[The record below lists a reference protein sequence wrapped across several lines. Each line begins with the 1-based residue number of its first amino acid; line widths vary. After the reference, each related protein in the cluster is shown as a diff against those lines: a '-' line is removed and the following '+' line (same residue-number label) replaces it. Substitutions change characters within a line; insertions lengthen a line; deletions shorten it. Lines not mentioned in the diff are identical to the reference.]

1 MNIRTQLLVALALTL
16 SGGLL
21 SAVIVLF
28 PPSVDQQ
35 EPPSPPP
42 KVQVSTINLQSFP
55 LSVRSQGRVMAK
67 TEIDLVSGVS
77 GNIVK
82 ISSDF
87 VSGGFFKRGDL
98 LVSIDPAEYDLRVAQ
113 AQARVTEAQYQLV
126 REKAEADQARDEWK
140 YLGQGEPNPLS
151 LRIPQLKEKQAKLSA
166 EQEELKNARLLRQRT
181 DIRAPFDGRLRTAAA
196 GMGQY
201 ISNGSILGRIYSSDL
216 AEVRLPVS
224 ADDLA
229 LIDFTDAPGDQPVSS
244 FPAVQ
249 LTAQY
254 QGKLQKWTGHI
265 VRSEGVIDP
274 ETGMIILIA
283 QIADPLGLKTDKA
296 VSSNTSSSTS
306 TLPIGL
312 YVEAVIAGRTFDK
325 VVTLPASALHKEH
338 QIVVVEPDN
347 RLSFRSVDVLRREQE
362 NIIIRSGLIA
372 GERVM
377 VSGMH
382 HPIAGLTV
390 TPIEIPQ

>member
-1 MNIRTQLLVALALTL
+1 MSIRKQLLIALALAL

-21 SAVIVLF
+21 AVVIVLF

-42 KVQVSTINLQSFP
+42 KVQVATVSLQSVP

-82 ISSDF
+82 ISPAF

-113 AQARVTEAQYQLV
+113 AQARMTEAQYQLV
-126 REKAEADQARDEWK
+126 REKAEADQAKDEWQ

-151 LRIPQLKEKQAKLSA
+151 LRIPQLKEKQAKLAA

-181 DIRAPFDGRLRTAAA
+181 DIRAPFNGRLRTAAA

-201 ISNGSILGRIYSSDL
+201 IDNGSILGRIYSSDL

-224 ADDLA
+224 VDDLA
-229 LIDFTDAPGDQPVSS
+229 LTDFTDLHGGQPVSS
-244 FPAVQ
+244 SPAVQ
-249 LTAQY
+249 FTAQY
-254 QGKLQKWTGHI
+254 QGKLQKWAAYI

-283 QIADPLGLKTDKA
+283 QITDPLGLKTDKTA
-296 VSSNTSSSTS
+296 STNTPSSP

-312 YVEAVIAGRTFDK
+312 YVEAVIAGRTFDQ

-338 QIVVVEPDN
+338 QVVVVEPDH

-362 NIIIRSGLIA
+362 NIIVRSGLTA

-377 VSGMH
+377 VSGLH

-390 TPIEIPQ
+390 TPIEISP

>member
-1 MNIRTQLLVALALTL
+1 MSIRKQLLIALALAL

-21 SAVIVLF
+21 AVVIVLF

-42 KVQVSTINLQSFP
+42 KVQVATVSLQSVP

-82 ISSDF
+82 ISPAF

-113 AQARVTEAQYQLV
+113 AQARMTEAQYQLV
-126 REKAEADQARDEWK
+126 REKAEADQAKDEWQ

-151 LRIPQLKEKQAKLSA
+151 LRIPQLKEKQAKLAA

-181 DIRAPFDGRLRTAAA
+181 DIRAPFNGRLRTAAA

-201 ISNGSILGRIYSSDL
+201 IDNGSILGRIYSSDL

-229 LIDFTDAPGDQPVSS
+229 LIDFTDVPGGQPVSS
-244 FPAVQ
+244 SPAVQ

-254 QGKLQKWTGHI
+254 QGKLQKWAAYI

-283 QIADPLGLKTDKA
+283 QITDPLGLKTDKTA
-296 VSSNTSSSTS
+296 STNTPSSP

-312 YVEAVIAGRTFDK
+312 YVEAVIAGRTFDQ

-338 QIVVVEPDN
+338 QVVVVEPDN

-362 NIIIRSGLIA
+362 NIIIRSGLTA

-377 VSGMH
+377 VSGLH

-390 TPIEIPQ
+390 TPIEISP

>member
-1 MNIRTQLLVALALTL
+1 MSIRKQLLIALALAL

-21 SAVIVLF
+21 AVVIVLF

-42 KVQVSTINLQSFP
+42 KVQVATVSLQSVP

-82 ISSDF
+82 ISPAF

-113 AQARVTEAQYQLV
+113 AQARMTEAQYQLV
-126 REKAEADQARDEWK
+126 REKAEADQAKDEWQ

-151 LRIPQLKEKQAKLSA
+151 LRIPQLKEKQAKLAA

-181 DIRAPFDGRLRTAAA
+181 DIRAPFNGRLRTAAA

-201 ISNGSILGRIYSSDL
+201 IDNGSILGRIYSSDL

-224 ADDLA
+224 VDDLA
-229 LIDFTDAPGDQPVSS
+229 LIDFTDVPGGQPVSS
-244 FPAVQ
+244 SPAVQ
-249 LTAQY
+249 FTAQY
-254 QGKLQKWTGHI
+254 QGKLQKWAAYI
-265 VRSEGVIDP
+265 VRS
-274 ETGMIILIA
+274 
-283 QIADPLGLKTDKA
+283 
-296 VSSNTSSSTS
+296 
-306 TLPIGL
+306 
-312 YVEAVIAGRTFDK
+312 
-325 VVTLPASALHKEH
+325 
-338 QIVVVEPDN
+338 
-347 RLSFRSVDVLRREQE
+347 
-362 NIIIRSGLIA
+362 
-372 GERVM
+372 
-377 VSGMH
+377 
-382 HPIAGLTV
+382 
-390 TPIEIPQ
+390 

>member
-1 MNIRTQLLVALALTL
+1 MSIRKQLLIALALAL

-21 SAVIVLF
+21 AVVIVLF

-42 KVQVSTINLQSFP
+42 KVQVAAVSLQSVP

-82 ISSDF
+82 ISPAF

-113 AQARVTEAQYQLV
+113 AQARMTEAQYQLV
-126 REKAEADQARDEWK
+126 REKAEADQAKDEWQ

-151 LRIPQLKEKQAKLSA
+151 LRIPQLKEKQAKLAA

-181 DIRAPFDGRLRTAAA
+181 DIRAPFNGRLRTAAA

-201 ISNGSILGRIYSSDL
+201 IDNGSILGRIYSSDL

-229 LIDFTDAPGDQPVSS
+229 LIDFTDVPGGQPVSS
-244 FPAVQ
+244 SPAVQ
-249 LTAQY
+249 FTAQY
-254 QGKLQKWTGHI
+254 QGKLQKWAAHI

-283 QIADPLGLKTDKA
+283 QITDPLGLKTDKTA
-296 VSSNTSSSTS
+296 STNTPSSP

-312 YVEAVIAGRTFDK
+312 YVEAVIAGRTFDQ

-338 QIVVVEPDN
+338 QVVVVEPDN

-362 NIIIRSGLIA
+362 NIIIRSGLTA

-377 VSGMH
+377 VSGLH

-390 TPIEIPQ
+390 TPIEISP

>member
-1 MNIRTQLLVALALTL
+1 MSIRKQLLIALALAL

-21 SAVIVLF
+21 AVVIVLF

-35 EPPSPPP
+35 EPPSLPP
-42 KVQVSTINLQSFP
+42 KVQIATVNLQSVP

-82 ISSDF
+82 ISPAF

-113 AQARVTEAQYQLV
+113 AQARMTEAQYQLV
-126 REKAEADQARDEWK
+126 REKAEADQAKDEWQ

-151 LRIPQLKEKQAKLSA
+151 LRIPQLKEKQAKLAA

-181 DIRAPFDGRLRTAAA
+181 DIRAPFNGRLRTAAA

-201 ISNGSILGRIYSSDL
+201 IDNGSILGRIYSSDL

-229 LIDFTDAPGDQPVSS
+229 LIDFTDVPDGQPVSS
-244 FPAVQ
+244 SPAVQ

-254 QGKLQKWTGHI
+254 QGKLQKWAAYI

-283 QIADPLGLKTDKA
+283 QITDPLGLKTDKTA
-296 VSSNTSSSTS
+296 STNTPSSP

-312 YVEAVIAGRTFDK
+312 YVEAVIAGRTFDQ

-338 QIVVVEPDN
+338 QVVVVEPDN

-362 NIIIRSGLIA
+362 NIIIRSGLTA

-377 VSGMH
+377 VSGLH

-390 TPIEIPQ
+390 TPIEISP

>member
-1 MNIRTQLLVALALTL
+1 MNIRTQLLVALALAL
-16 SGGLL
+16 CGGLL
-21 SAVIVLF
+21 AVVIVLF

-42 KVQVSTINLQSFP
+42 KVQVTTVNLQSFP

-82 ISSDF
+82 ISPAF

-126 REKAEADQARDEWK
+126 REKAEADQARDEWE

-201 ISNGSILGRIYSSDL
+201 ISNGSILGRIYSSDV

-229 LIDFTDAPGDQPVSS
+229 LLDFIDAPGDKPVSS
-244 FPAVQ
+244 SPVVQ
-249 LTAQY
+249 FTAQY
-254 QGKLQKWTGHI
+254 QGKPQKWAGHI

-283 QIADPLGLKTDKA
+283 QIIDPLGLKTDKA
-296 VSSNTSSSTS
+296 ASSNTSLSTS

-312 YVEAVIAGRTFDK
+312 YVEAVIAGRTFDQ

-347 RLSFRSVDVLRREQE
+347 RLSLRSVDVLRREQE

-382 HPIAGLTV
+382 HPIVGLAV
-390 TPIEIPQ
+390 TPIETSQ

>member
-1 MNIRTQLLVALALTL
+1 MSIRIQLLIALALAL

-21 SAVIVLF
+21 AVVIVLF

-42 KVQVSTINLQSFP
+42 KVQVATVSLQSVP

-82 ISSDF
+82 ISPAF

-113 AQARVTEAQYQLV
+113 AQARMTEAQYQLV
-126 REKAEADQARDEWK
+126 REKAEADQAKDEWQ

-151 LRIPQLKEKQAKLSA
+151 LRIPQLKEKQAKLAA

-181 DIRAPFDGRLRTAAA
+181 DIRAPFNGRLRTAAA

-201 ISNGSILGRIYSSDL
+201 IDNGSILGRIYSSDL

-229 LIDFTDAPGDQPVSS
+229 LIDFTDVPGGQPVSS
-244 FPAVQ
+244 SPAVQ
-249 LTAQY
+249 FTAQY
-254 QGKLQKWTGHI
+254 QGKLQKWAAYI

-283 QIADPLGLKTDKA
+283 QITDPLGLKTDKTA
-296 VSSNTSSSTS
+296 STNTPSSP

-312 YVEAVIAGRTFDK
+312 YVEAVIAGRTFDQ

-338 QIVVVEPDN
+338 QVVVVEPDN

-362 NIIIRSGLIA
+362 NIIIRSGLTA

-377 VSGMH
+377 VSGLH

-390 TPIEIPQ
+390 TPIEISP

>member
-1 MNIRTQLLVALALTL
+1 MSIRKQLLIALALAL

-21 SAVIVLF
+21 AVVIVLF

-42 KVQVSTINLQSFP
+42 KVQVATVSLQSVP

-82 ISSDF
+82 ISPAF

-113 AQARVTEAQYQLV
+113 AQARMTEAQYQLV
-126 REKAEADQARDEWK
+126 REKAEADQAKDEWQ

-151 LRIPQLKEKQAKLSA
+151 LRIPQLKEKQAKLAA

-181 DIRAPFDGRLRTAAA
+181 DIRAPFNGRLRTAAA

-201 ISNGSILGRIYSSDL
+201 IDNGSILGRIYSSDL

-229 LIDFTDAPGDQPVSS
+229 LIDFTDVPGGQPVSS
-244 FPAVQ
+244 SPAVQ
-249 LTAQY
+249 FTAQY
-254 QGKLQKWTGHI
+254 QGKLQKWAAYI

-283 QIADPLGLKTDKA
+283 QITDPLGLKTDKTA
-296 VSSNTSSSTS
+296 STHTPSSP

-312 YVEAVIAGRTFDK
+312 YVEAVIAGRTFDQ

-338 QIVVVEPDN
+338 QVVVVEPDN

-362 NIIIRSGLIA
+362 NIIIRSGLTA

-377 VSGMH
+377 VSGLH

-390 TPIEIPQ
+390 TPIEISP

>member
-1 MNIRTQLLVALALTL
+1 MSIRKQLLIALALAL

-21 SAVIVLF
+21 AVVIVLF

-42 KVQVSTINLQSFP
+42 KVQVATVSLQSVP

-82 ISSDF
+82 ISPAF

-113 AQARVTEAQYQLV
+113 AQARMTEAQYQLV
-126 REKAEADQARDEWK
+126 REKAEADQAKDEWQ

-151 LRIPQLKEKQAKLSA
+151 LRIPQLKEKQAKLAA

-181 DIRAPFDGRLRTAAA
+181 DIRAPFNGRLRTAAA

-201 ISNGSILGRIYSSDL
+201 IDNGSILGRIYSSDL

-229 LIDFTDAPGDQPVSS
+229 LIDFTDVPGGQPVSS

-254 QGKLQKWTGHI
+254 QGKLQKWAAHI

-283 QIADPLGLKTDKA
+283 QITDPLGLKTDKTA
-296 VSSNTSSSTS
+296 STNTPSSP

-312 YVEAVIAGRTFDK
+312 YVEAVIAGRTFDQ

-338 QIVVVEPDN
+338 QVVVVEPDN

-362 NIIIRSGLIA
+362 NIIVRSGLTA

-377 VSGMH
+377 VSGLH

-390 TPIEIPQ
+390 TPIEISP

>member
-1 MNIRTQLLVALALTL
+1 MSIRKQLLIALALAL

-21 SAVIVLF
+21 AVVIVLF

-42 KVQVSTINLQSFP
+42 KVQVATVSLQSVP

-82 ISSDF
+82 ISPAF

-113 AQARVTEAQYQLV
+113 AQARMTEAQYQLV
-126 REKAEADQARDEWK
+126 REKAEADQAKDEWQ

-151 LRIPQLKEKQAKLSA
+151 LRIPQLKEKQAKLAA

-181 DIRAPFDGRLRTAAA
+181 DIRAPFNGRLRTAAA

-201 ISNGSILGRIYSSDL
+201 IDNGSILGRIYSSDL

-224 ADDLA
+224 VDDLA
-229 LIDFTDAPGDQPVSS
+229 LIDFTDVPGGQPVSS
-244 FPAVQ
+244 SPAVQ
-249 LTAQY
+249 FTAQY
-254 QGKLQKWTGHI
+254 QGKLQKCAAHI

-283 QIADPLGLKTDKA
+283 QITDPLGLKTDKTA
-296 VSSNTSSSTS
+296 STNTPSSP

-312 YVEAVIAGRTFDK
+312 YVEAVIAGRTFDQ

-338 QIVVVEPDN
+338 QVVVVEPDN

-362 NIIIRSGLIA
+362 NIIIRSGLTA

-377 VSGMH
+377 VSGLH

-390 TPIEIPQ
+390 TPIEISP

>member
-1 MNIRTQLLVALALTL
+1 MNIRKQLLVALTLAL
-16 SGGLL
+16 SGALL
-21 SAVIVLF
+21 AVVIVLF

-42 KVQVSTINLQSFP
+42 KVQVVTVNLQSVP

-77 GNIVK
+77 GNIVR
-82 ISSDF
+82 ISPAF

-126 REKAEADQARDEWK
+126 REKAEADQARDEWQ

-151 LRIPQLKEKQAKLSA
+151 LRIPQLKEKQAKLAA

-181 DIRAPFDGRLRTAAA
+181 DIRAPFNGRLRTAAA
-196 GMGQY
+196 GLGQY
-201 ISNGSILGRIYSSDL
+201 IGNGSVLGRIYSSDL

-229 LIDFTDAPGDQPVSS
+229 LIDFIDAPDGQPTSS
-244 FPAVQ
+244 SPAVQ

-254 QGKLQKWTGHI
+254 QGKPQEWAGHI

-283 QIADPLGLKTDKA
+283 QITDPLGLKSHKTA
-296 VSSNTSSSTS
+296 PTNTPPSAP

-312 YVEAVIAGRTFDK
+312 YVEAIIAGRTFDQAII
-325 VVTLPASALHKEH
+325 LPASALRG
-338 QIVVVEPDN
+338 QQQVVVVEPDN
-347 RLSFRSVDVLRREQE
+347 RLTFRSVDVLRREQE
-362 NIIIRSGLIA
+362 NIIIRSGLET

-382 HPIAGLTV
+382 HPTAGIEV
-390 TPIEIPQ
+390 TPIEIAP

>member
-1 MNIRTQLLVALALTL
+1 MSIRKQLLIALALAL

-21 SAVIVLF
+21 AVVIVLF

-42 KVQVSTINLQSFP
+42 KVQVATVSLQSVP

-82 ISSDF
+82 ISPAF

-113 AQARVTEAQYQLV
+113 AQARMTEAQYQLV
-126 REKAEADQARDEWK
+126 REKAEADQAKDEWQ

-151 LRIPQLKEKQAKLSA
+151 LRIPQLKEKQAKLAA

-181 DIRAPFDGRLRTAAA
+181 DIRAPFNGRLRTAAA

-201 ISNGSILGRIYSSDL
+201 IDNGSILGRIYSSDL

-229 LIDFTDAPGDQPVSS
+229 LIDFTDVPGGQPVSS
-244 FPAVQ
+244 SPAVQ
-249 LTAQY
+249 FTAQY
-254 QGKLQKWTGHI
+254 QGKLQKWAAYI

-283 QIADPLGLKTDKA
+283 QITDPLGLKTDKTA
-296 VSSNTSSSTS
+296 STNTPSSP

-312 YVEAVIAGRTFDK
+312 YVEAVIAGRTFDQ

-338 QIVVVEPDN
+338 QVVVVEPDH

-362 NIIIRSGLIA
+362 NIIIRSGLTA

-377 VSGMH
+377 VSGLH

-390 TPIEIPQ
+390 TPIEISP

>member
-1 MNIRTQLLVALALTL
+1 MNIRAQLLVALALTL
-16 SGGLL
+16 CGGLL
-21 SAVIVLF
+21 AIVLVLF

-42 KVQVSTINLQSFP
+42 KVQVTTVNLQSLP

-82 ISSDF
+82 ISPAF

-98 LVSIDPAEYDLRVAQ
+98 LVSIDPADYDLRVAQ

-201 ISNGSILGRIYSSDL
+201 ISNGSILGRIYSNDL

-244 FPAVQ
+244 SPAVQ

-283 QIADPLGLKTDKA
+283 QIADPLGLKTNKA
-296 VSSNTSSSTS
+296 VSSNTSSTS

-312 YVEAVIAGRTFDK
+312 YVEAVIAGRTFDQ

-382 HPIAGLTV
+382 HPIAGLAV
-390 TPIEIPQ
+390 TPIETTQ